1 MLSISLHQ
9 LFGVGEAGAIFLL
22 IAPGAG
28 PQGVGEAQVAKADD
42 AYASF
47 YNPAGLGFLKGQEA
61 AGMHVNWLPNL
72 ASDLYYEFMTYRKYI
87 DGLGSIGGHL
97 IYLNL
102 GEQIGMDEFGNPTDN
117 WKSYMGSS
125 KTLSEDIEKIGKK
138 HFKFE
143 IIAEFGNKRSLKYY
157 ECYYQIKYNVLTST
171 LEGTDEP
178 AFYNNYIGGKF
189 SRPIQEHVPI

>member
-1 MLSISLHQ
+1 
-9 LFGVGEAGAIFLL
+9 
-22 IAPGAG
+22 
-28 PQGVGEAQVAKADD
+28 
-42 AYASF
+42 
-47 YNPAGLGFLKGQEA
+47 
-61 AGMHVNWLPNL
+61 
-72 ASDLYYEFMTYRKYI
+72 
-87 DGLGSIGGHL
+87 
-97 IYLNL
+97 
-102 GEQIGMDEFGNPTDN
+102 
-117 WKSYMGSS
+117 MGSS